1 MKKVIFII
9 VGGLLLSG
17 CFVVRRDIVPSNPM
31 FDQGRGWFF
40 DSNFTSNGEQIYF
53 TAINERGQRIRYSGG
68 QNFGGMMMGMGN
80 NLACASCHGS
90 DGRGGI
96 HTMHMEVMD
105 APDIRYPALN
115 GDAGTEEHRDEDHT
129 DEHNEYDLA
138 AFRLAVVEGKHP
150 NGIDLSKD
158 MPRWQMGDEDLAD
171 LFEYLKSLP

>member
-1 MKKVIFII
+1 MKRFLIII

-17 CFVVRRDIVPSNPM
+17 CFVVRREYVPVNPM

-80 NLACASCHGS
+80 NLACTSCHGS
-90 DGRGGI
+90 DGRGGT

-105 APDIRYPALN
+105 APDIRFSTLSS
-115 GDAGTEEHRDEDHT
+115 EE
-129 DEHNEYDLA
+129 DEHDNGHTHGDEQSRYDLE
-138 AFRLAVVEGKHP
+138 AFRLAVIGGTHP
-150 NGIDLSKD
+150 NGEPLSREMPHWRMSYDDLT
-158 MPRWQMGDEDLAD
+158 D
-171 LFEYLKSLP
+171 LFEFIQSLN